1 MADAYV
7 LIGNPNTRKSTL
19 LRCLT
24 GCFNRSVRDI
34 ETEDGQRIKVYA
46 RVTALQSSK
55 TSWGEFQI
63 EVARTRCDHVLFTLW
78 PEGHP
83 HDPVQWP
90 GANDYLEGLQ
100 KEGWRISLAAVLGT
114 HPLKPLAKD
123 CLRLPSVLS
132 KPINHSA
139 AMLRQRLG
147 WK

>member
-1 MADAYV
+1 MAVAYV

-34 ETEDGQRIKVYA
+34 ETEDGRRIKVYT
-46 RVTALQSSK
+46 RVTELQSSR
-55 TSWGEFQI
+55 TSLDEFQS
-63 EVARTRCDHVLFTLW
+63 EVARSRCDHILFTLW

-83 HDPVQWP
+83 HDPTQWP
-90 GANDYLEGLQ
+90 GANDYLDGLMQ
-100 KEGWRISLAAVLGT
+100 AGWRISLAVVLGT
-114 HPLKPLAKD
+114 HPIKPRAVD

-132 KPINHSA
+132 NPINQSA
-139 AMLRQRLG
+139 AMLRRRLG